1 MQQIFWI
8 DFFVTQNT
16 ALGVPRVEV
25 DTWAGRNDAG
35 IAQADDFTTDE
46 FPTRLLATGVLV

>member
-25 DTWAGRNDAG
+25 DTWAGRNAAG
-35 IAQADDFTTDE
+35 IAQADDFITDE
-46 FPTRLLATGVLV
+46 FPT